1 MLPKIRFRLV
11 YNYANRLN
19 KQCLAPIAIECIQ
32 GCRKLY
38 ISTKVLIAPY
48 KWYRGIVINHQNAE
62 KLTAYCVKYRNKVE
76 EVELNA
82 LLKGRHMSLGQLKMA
97 IKYGIHQSANLKDFT
112 IAVIENSDRKES
124 TKRGY
129 EYLMNE
135 IDEDYDSITL
145 DDITYDWVL
154 RWRQKMMKSNLSE
167 NTVKGRM
174 KMLKAITNEALK
186 HDLIDESPFKFIT
199 IGSMTAK
206 EVWLNMKEIKNIE
219 NVPLKGKQA
228 LVRVLFIL
236 GCYCGLRWSDLSTL
250 EEAEIKD
257 GMLKKMMKKTSHEV
271 HIPIKTL
278 FWGNGME
285 IIEKYSGNIKRLSH
299 CCCNA
304 SANKMIKE
312 IARKAC
318 VNKPVSFHWARKS
331 CSSNLQ
337 LLGMSLSEV
346 STILGHADIEVT
358 NKHYSFSKD
367 ESAAKSSSRIFKQ
380 KVDHDTKNMNKK
392 VELSMPIS

>member
-19 KQCLAPIAIECIQ
+19 KQGLAPIAVECRQ
-32 GCRKLY
+32 GVRKLY
-38 ISTKVLIAPY
+38 ISTKVLIAPDQ
-48 KWYRGIVINHQNAE
+48 WCRGKVVNHGNAE
-62 KLTAYCVKYRNKVE
+62 KLTAYCVKYRNQVE

-82 LLKGRHMSLGQLKMA
+82 LLKGKHMSLGQLKMSV
-97 IKYGIHQSANLKDFT
+97 KSGIHESANLKDFAL
-112 IAVIENSDRKES
+112 AVVGNSDRKKS

-129 EYLMNE
+129 EYLMSE
-135 IDEDYDSITL
+135 IECDYGRLTL

-154 RWRQKMMKSNLSE
+154 KWRQKMMKSNLSE

-206 EVWLNMKEIKNIE
+206 EVWLNMKEIKKIE

-228 LVRVLFIL
+228 LVRDLFIL

-257 GMLKKMMKKTSHEV
+257 GMLRKMMKKTNHEV
-271 HIPIKTL
+271 TIPIKTL
-278 FWGNGME
+278 FWGKGME

-312 IARKAC
+312 IARKAG

-346 STILGHADIEVT
+346 STILGHTSVDVT
-358 NKHYSFSKD
+358 DAHYSFSKD
-367 ESAAKSSSRIFKQ
+367 EIVAKSSKKIFK
-380 KVDHDTKNMNKK
+380 
-392 VELSMPIS
+392 